1 MEHPESDQSPADE
14 IEPGD
19 ALPDSDSEH
28 VDTDD
33 VAPDDDLEPVER
45 VDEDET

>member
-1 MEHPESDQSPADE
+1 MEHPESGETPADD

-19 ALPDSDSEH
+19 ARPDSDTEH
-28 VDTDD
+28 VDTGD